1 MRKLE
6 IWKLQVA
13 NYLPNEEA
21 AMLLYTSLRGEAEE
35 ELEWVDLKKVNHP
48 NGIDSIVETLKK
60 PLQTREIYLKRRYL
74 FEFEAIQRQPNES
87 IRAFTNR
94 YHRCERTLVAVGIDV
109 TTMYDSESRGA
120 RLLDRLRLNLDQQRR
135 ILVGSGQSIEFEASR
150 DAAILQ
156 FPDHR
161 PTPYVTHA
169 KEFEWGNKSNDR
181 ARHDGSTSSTSSS
194 SSSFQKGHK
203 GKGKGG
209 SGKDGYRKG
218 GPTPRSAYVAEHGEE
233 EDEGNE
239 ANGDLE
245 TIEET
250 NEEEQE
256 EYASVEEEAEGQQ
269 GEQEDVDESD
279 LELAA
284 HCLTVTAR
292 RLNGL
297 RLGRKFSGG
306 KSLA

>member
-1 MRKLE
+1 
-6 IWKLQVA
+6 
-13 NYLPNEEA
+13 
-21 AMLLYTSLRGEAEE
+21 
-35 ELEWVDLKKVNHP
+35 
-48 NGIDSIVETLKK
+48 
-60 PLQTREIYLKRRYL
+60 
-74 FEFEAIQRQPNES
+74 
-87 IRAFTNR
+87 
-94 YHRCERTLVAVGIDV
+94 
-109 TTMYDSESRGA
+109 MYDSESRGA
-120 RLLDRLRLNLDQQRR
+120 RLLDRLRLNLDQQRL
-135 ILVGSGQSIEFEASR
+135 ILVGSGQSIEFEAIR

-169 KEFEWGNKSNDR
+169 KEFEWGSKSNDR

-269 GEQEDVDESD
+269 GEQEDADESD

-306 KSLA
+306 KSLAQRKQESHCAVCGEKGHWKGDPECAMSDKTQSDGSSTNPSSSHEQERRQRSKRCWPRWQEAGDDGDTP